1 MGLYQGEIGERRLD
15 ESLAITKTYIAKASA
30 RQMQSH
36 MSSIMSC
43 GKARSRLPRTAPC
56 VGAIGRTALWL
67 ALNSCV
73 GSHSPHAARPLVR
86 YKSRRGGGVR
96 FDPGPKCASSP
107 TARAARSPRRHLSSS
122 GSAERLWSKDRAASP
137 LHHRR
142 SVGRLSARRPMR
154 LKLVSAP
161 NRFRGVV
168 AEARNARRCGG
179 RLALQLA
186 AHPPVVRVILPLKVG
201 LGASRRL
208 PMSTFSP
215 S

>member
-1 MGLYQGEIGERRLD
+1 MCETLAVRFLDSGQQHLLSLLWPFLQPSPWQLIAVGSCALQPVCCNILPSAKIGFSFGVISWSPRGGDTPRPSRGNVLLD
-15 ESLAITKTYIAKASA
+15 SMHPSA

-36 MSSIMSC
+36 ISSIMSC

-56 VGAIGRTALWL
+56 VGAIGRTAPLWL

-86 YKSRRGGGVR
+86 YKSRRGEGVR

-137 LHHRR
+137 SHHRR
-142 SVGRLSARRPMR
+142 SVGRLSARRR
-154 LKLVSAP
+154 
-161 NRFRGVV
+161 
-168 AEARNARRCGG
+168 
-179 RLALQLA
+179 
-186 AHPPVVRVILPLKVG
+186 
-201 LGASRRL
+201 
-208 PMSTFSP
+208 
-215 S
+215 

>member
-1 MGLYQGEIGERRLD
+1 MD
-15 ESLAITKTYIAKASA
+15 ESLAITKTYITKASA

-43 GKARSRLPRTAPC
+43 GKARSRLPRT
-56 VGAIGRTALWL
+56 VGAIGRTAPLWL

-107 TARAARSPRRHLSSS
+107 AARAARSPRRHLSSS

-142 SVGRLSARRPMR
+142 SGDRLPVRRPMR

-168 AEARNARRCGG
+168 AEARMPDD
-179 RLALQLA
+179 A
-186 AHPPVVRVILPLKVG
+186 AGVKRPL
-201 LGASRRL
+201 
-208 PMSTFSP
+208 
-215 S
+215 